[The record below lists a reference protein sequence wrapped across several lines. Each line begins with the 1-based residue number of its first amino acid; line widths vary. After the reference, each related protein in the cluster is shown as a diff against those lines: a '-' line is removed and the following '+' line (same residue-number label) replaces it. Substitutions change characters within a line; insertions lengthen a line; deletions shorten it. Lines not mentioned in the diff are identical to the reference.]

1 MFMPGRA
8 AVVATLLAGTLPAG
22 AAAQLVHG
30 RVLDDASG
38 QPVLHATLA
47 LVNDRDQVVASAEVD
62 STGAFRIRTWHA
74 GKYLLRTTA
83 VGYITVSSELMELA
97 TGDLLELTVRIAPD
111 AIPLEAIVVKQ
122 RARANLAEIALA
134 GYYDRRDAGRR
145 LGLGRFFD
153 RGAIAR
159 RGKRLTDVLAT
170 IPGVR
175 VLRVANCAVP
185 LISMAG
191 NNATRL
197 SDPEFDNLVRP
208 SADGACNVTNVCRA
222 NVYIDG
228 VQQSFDSGVSIDHT
242 VPLDWIEAIEVY
254 RRPSEIPAEFLSRAT
269 CGVVAV
275 WTRRG

>member
-1 MFMPGRA
+1 MSAPGRA
-8 AVVATLLAGTLPAG
+8 AAVAILMAAMLTAG

-30 RVLDDASG
+30 HVLDDASG
-38 QPVLHATLA
+38 HPVTHAVLA
-47 LVNDRDQVVASAEVD
+47 LVNDRDQVVVNAQVD
-62 STGAFRIRTWHA
+62 STGAFRIRAWQP

-83 VGYITVSSELMELA
+83 VGYETVSSELMELA
-97 TGDLLELTVRIAPD
+97 TGDLLELTIRIAPD

-134 GYYDRRDAGRR
+134 GYYDRRDVGQR

-170 IPGVR
+170 VPGVR
-175 VLRVANCAVP
+175 VLRVANCTVP

-191 NNATRL
+191 NNASRL
-197 SDPEFDNLVRP
+197 TDPEVDNLVRP
-208 SADGACNVTNVCRA
+208 GGDSGCNVANVCRA

-254 RRPSEIPAEFLSRAT
+254 RRPSEIPAEFLGRAT